1 MRSLTTEGI
10 SMMRSFNCKAV
21 TLICICS
28 FLAVIWATNIVAA
41 ETYDPACEFEID
53 CDADGVYE
61 EDNCPGTPNPSQQDA
76 DNDGIGD
83 FCDDDTI
90 YGYIFGEFKDGIDVN
105 IATVGCPNPTII
117 DTLITDAEGY
127 YSIGDLEDNWY
138 TVYPEDFDYIFVPS
152 STYVPI
158 SKQ

>member
-1 MRSLTTEGI
+1 MRVFVT
-10 SMMRSFNCKAV
+10 RNFNPKN
-21 TLICICS
+21 LFLNCICAG
-28 FLAVIWATNIVAA
+28 LIVIWATNIVAA

-61 EDNCPGTPNPSQQDA
+61 EDNCPETYNPGQQDV
-76 DNDGIGD
+76 DNDGTGD
-83 FCDDDTI
+83 ACDDDTI
-90 YGYIFGEFKDGIDVN
+90 YGYITGEFREGIDVN
-105 IATVGCPNPTII
+105 ISALGCPSPILI
-117 DTLITDAEGY
+117 ATLITDEDGY

-138 TVYPEDFDYIFVPS
+138 TVYPEDSDYIFTPS

>member
-1 MRSLTTEGI
+1 MRT
-10 SMMRSFNCKAV
+10 FNHK
-21 TLICICS
+21 TFSLICVCTV
-28 FLAVIWATNIVAA
+28 LVAVWATDIVAA

-53 CDADGVYE
+53 CDFDDVPYY
-61 EDNCPGTPNPSQQDA
+61 EDNCPEISNPGQQDA

-90 YGYIFGEFKDGIDVN
+90 YGYIFGEFKEGIDVN